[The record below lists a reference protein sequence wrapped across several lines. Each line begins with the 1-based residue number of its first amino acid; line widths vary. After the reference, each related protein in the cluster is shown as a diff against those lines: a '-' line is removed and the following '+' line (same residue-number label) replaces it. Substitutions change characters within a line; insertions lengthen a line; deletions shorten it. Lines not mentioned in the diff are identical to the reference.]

1 MACHRQPAASGF
13 TVIVPK
19 RFAPSKAAARS
30 GPRRIAKIPG
40 IGYLS
45 PIDPCDSPRKRAPMS
60 EFLSETEGCDLLAR
74 LFRARG
80 YAIARN
86 LVFREYGVE
95 FHVDGWDAK
104 KRVGFE
110 FLSSEDDDHDDLSL
124 SEYQTLGAAQ
134 QRGELALFIIDEVEP
149 LSAADL
155 ALQANEFLDEVDDAL
170 KARRM
175 AGAGRK
181 PAAIKKKP
189 GVTKK
194 VAPKKKAPAR
204 KKSTT
209 KKLSTSTGTKAS
221 VKKASVKKASVK
233 KATIK
238 KATKKKSAAKKVAR
252 KR

>member
-1 MACHRQPAASGF
+1 
-13 TVIVPK
+13 
-19 RFAPSKAAARS
+19 
-30 GPRRIAKIPG
+30 
-40 IGYLS
+40 
-45 PIDPCDSPRKRAPMS
+45 MS

-181 PAAIKKKP
+181 RTAIKKKAAP
-189 GVTKK
+189 IKK
-194 VAPKKKAPAR
+194 KATPKKKALAR
-204 KKSTT
+204 KKSTS
-209 KKLSTSTGTKAS
+209 KKLSTSTG
-221 VKKASVKKASVK
+221 K
-233 KATIK
+233 KATK

>member
-1 MACHRQPAASGF
+1 
-13 TVIVPK
+13 
-19 RFAPSKAAARS
+19 
-30 GPRRIAKIPG
+30 
-40 IGYLS
+40 
-45 PIDPCDSPRKRAPMS
+45 MS
-60 EFLSETEGCDLLAR
+60 EFVSETEGCDLLAR

-155 ALQANEFLDEVDDAL
+155 ALQANEFLDEVDDAM

-189 GVTKK
+189 ARGTASAGKKPGVTKK
-194 VAPKKKAPAR
+194 VAPKKKALAR

-221 VKKASVKKASVK
+221 VKKAAVKKA
-233 KATIK
+233 A
-238 KATKKKSAAKKVAR
+238 KKKSAAKKVAR

>member
-1 MACHRQPAASGF
+1 
-13 TVIVPK
+13 
-19 RFAPSKAAARS
+19 
-30 GPRRIAKIPG
+30 
-40 IGYLS
+40 
-45 PIDPCDSPRKRAPMS
+45 MS
-60 EFLSETEGCDLLAR
+60 EFLSETQGCDLLTR

-80 YAIARN
+80 YAIERN
-86 LVFREYGVE
+86 LLFREYGVE

-181 PAAIKKKP
+181 RATIKKKP
-189 GVTKK
+189 APKK
-194 VAPKKKAPAR
+194 PAPKKKALAR
-204 KKSTT
+204 KKSTS
-209 KKLSTSTGTKAS
+209 KKLSTSTG
-221 VKKASVKKASVK
+221 KKASVKKA
-233 KATIK
+233 A
-238 KATKKKSAAKKVAR
+238 KKKSAAKKVVK

>member
-1 MACHRQPAASGF
+1 
-13 TVIVPK
+13 
-19 RFAPSKAAARS
+19 
-30 GPRRIAKIPG
+30 
-40 IGYLS
+40 
-45 PIDPCDSPRKRAPMS
+45 MS
-60 EFLSETEGCDLLAR
+60 EFLSETEACDLLAR

-181 PAAIKKKP
+181 RTAIKKKP
-189 GVTKK
+189 APIKK
-194 VAPKKKAPAR
+194 KATPKKKALAR
-204 KKSTT
+204 KKSTS
-209 KKLSTSTGTKAS
+209 KKLSTSTG
-221 VKKASVKKASVK
+221 K
-233 KATIK
+233 KATK

>member
-1 MACHRQPAASGF
+1 
-13 TVIVPK
+13 
-19 RFAPSKAAARS
+19 
-30 GPRRIAKIPG
+30 
-40 IGYLS
+40 
-45 PIDPCDSPRKRAPMS
+45 MS
-60 EFLSETEGCDLLAR
+60 EFLSETEGCDLLTR

-80 YAIARN
+80 YAIERN
-86 LVFREYGVE
+86 LLFREYGVE

-124 SEYQTLGAAQ
+124 SEYQALGVAQ

-155 ALQANEFLDEVDDAL
+155 ALQANEFLDEVADAL
-170 KARRM
+170 QAQRM

-181 PAAIKKKP
+181 RAAIKKKP
-189 GVTKK
+189 ATGKASAGKTASAGKKKGVTKK
-194 VAPKKKAPAR
+194 VAPKKKALAR

-209 KKLSTSTGTKAS
+209 KKLSAS
-221 VKKASVKKASVK
+221 AGK
-233 KATIK
+233 KATVK

>member
-1 MACHRQPAASGF
+1 MAFHRQPVASGF
-13 TVIVPK
+13 AVIVPK
-19 RFAPSKAAARS
+19 RFAPPKTAACS

-40 IGYLS
+40 IGYVS

-60 EFLSETEGCDLLAR
+60 GFLSETEGCDLLAR

-175 AGAGRK
+175 AGAGRQR
-181 PAAIKKKP
+181 AAIKKKP
-189 GVTKK
+189 
-194 VAPKKKAPAR
+194 APKKKALAR
-204 KKSTT
+204 KKSTS
-209 KKLSTSTGTKAS
+209 KKLSTSTG
-221 VKKASVKKASVK
+221 KKASVK
-233 KATIK
+233 KATVK
-238 KATKKKSAAKKVAR
+238 KSTKKKSAAKKVVR

>member
-1 MACHRQPAASGF
+1 
-13 TVIVPK
+13 
-19 RFAPSKAAARS
+19 
-30 GPRRIAKIPG
+30 
-40 IGYLS
+40 
-45 PIDPCDSPRKRAPMS
+45 MS

-80 YAIARN
+80 YAIERN
-86 LVFREYGVE
+86 VLFREYGVE

-124 SEYQTLGAAQ
+124 SEYHALGAAQ

-170 KARRM
+170 QARRM
-175 AGAGRK
+175 AGAGPGRK
-181 PAAIKKKP
+181 LAAIKKKA
-189 GVTKK
+189 
-194 VAPKKKAPAR
+194 APKQKALAR

-209 KKLSTSTGTKAS
+209 KKKPA
-221 VKKASVKKASVK
+221 
-233 KATIK
+233 
-238 KATKKKSAAKKVAR
+238 KKKPAAKKPAKKKPAK

>member
-1 MACHRQPAASGF
+1 
-13 TVIVPK
+13 
-19 RFAPSKAAARS
+19 
-30 GPRRIAKIPG
+30 
-40 IGYLS
+40 
-45 PIDPCDSPRKRAPMS
+45 MS
-60 EFLSETEGCDLLAR
+60 EFLSETEGCDLLTR

-80 YAIARN
+80 YAIERN
-86 LVFREYGVE
+86 LLFREYGVE

-124 SEYQTLGAAQ
+124 SEYQALGVAQ

-170 KARRM
+170 QARRM

-181 PAAIKKKP
+181 RAAIKKKP
-189 GVTKK
+189 ATGKASAGKTASAGKKKGVTKK
-194 VAPKKKAPAR
+194 VAPKKKALAR

-209 KKLSTSTGTKAS
+209 KKLSAS
-221 VKKASVKKASVK
+221 AGK
-233 KATIK
+233 KATVK
-238 KATKKKSAAKKVAR
+238 KATKKKSAAKKAAR